1 MDLWTLIP
9 SIGETRGAPVMFVV
23 VLTHVLRGL
32 TFVPSLDVFTLPY
45 DLLLSWLAA
54 TTPASVFVLAHVL
67 VLRLTLGSAVKV

>member
-1 MDLWTLIP
+1 
-9 SIGETRGAPVMFVV
+9 MFVV

-67 VLRLTLGSAVKV
+67 VL